1 MLVSSG
7 MSSLFQRWNLQ
18 VRQNYNLL
26 TAEALPSPTVL
37 RVLLISRSA
46 PTSGP
51 NSTHILS
58 RMFTNTQ
65 ELQRSLQTYAAEKS
79 LATTSLGTTSNSNAT
94 TTGFRV
100 EVTHSVFGSLS
111 YLDQVRSMS
120 ETSIVIGM
128 HGAGIASS
136 IHMPLGTALCCGIV
150 EIFPEGEFKTIKGY
164 SSLAR
169 KLGHQY
175 ERINVAPAH
184 TSLQGTAVAPEL
196 VTSALDSLISKIVK
210 ARGSCFLPEVLNV
223 PYL

>member
-1 MLVSSG
+1 MCVSSG

-65 ELQRSLQTYAAEKS
+65 ELQSALQTYAAQKS
-79 LATTSLGTTSNSNAT
+79 LATTSLDTTSNSN

-136 IHMPLGTALCCGIV
+136 IHMPVGTALCCGIV

-184 TSLQGTAVAPEL
+184 TSLQGTTVAPEL